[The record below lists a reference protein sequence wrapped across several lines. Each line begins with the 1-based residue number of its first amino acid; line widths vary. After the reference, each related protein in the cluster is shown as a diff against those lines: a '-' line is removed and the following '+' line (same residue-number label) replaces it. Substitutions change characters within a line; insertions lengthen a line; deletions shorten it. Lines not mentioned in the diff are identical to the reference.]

1 MAYASQGG
9 VSIAGCAGCVF
20 GIMFLMVLLLIL
32 AMGLLTIAA
41 IGYAIYRVTLWL
53 VTPQP
58 RLFGA
63 APMSRWTNA
72 YEHALFLLEQRIG
85 IATNTTPVRILGG
98 VAVLT
103 LTPLLVLN
111 LMVPVFSPFILTIL
125 NLAGLGITVAT
136 ARTLTQPYGWFRG
149 NVMEGLNLDDPA
161 LDFPQDSLSLDDW

>member
-1 MAYASQGG
+1 MAYTNQGG
-9 VSIAGCAGCVF
+9 VSIVGCVGCVF
-20 GIMFLMVLLLIL
+20 SLMILMVLLMIL

-41 IGYAIYRVTLWL
+41 IGYAIYRVVLWL
-53 VTPQP
+53 TTPQP

-72 YEHALFLLEQRIG
+72 YEHALFLLEQRTG

-98 VAVLT
+98 VAALT

-111 LMVPVFSPFILTIL
+111 LIAPVFSPFILTIL

-136 ARTLTQPYGWFRG
+136 THTLTQPYGWFQG
-149 NVMEGLNLDDPA
+149 NVMEGLSLDDPA
-161 LDFPQDSLSLDDW
+161 LDYPQDSLALDDW